1 MGLVLGDDYEFTG
14 DVKATKDGRTLLQ
27 IRWIYAKWR
36 LSTEHICFWVDA
48 DLDLTRLRRKRIT
61 EAILRLYRGAGYA
74 YNGTDRHYSVALCT
88 DGFFRVLAYPN
99 NALVDDDPLSAAIDS
114 RRMTL

>member
-1 MGLVLGDDYEFTG
+1 MGLVLGEDYEFTG
-14 DVKATKDGRTLLQ
+14 DVKSTRDERTLLQ
-27 IRWIYAKWR
+27 VRWTYEQWR
-36 LSTEHICFWVDA
+36 HSSEHICFWVDA
-48 DLDLTRLRRKRIT
+48 DLDLLKLRRKRIT
-61 EAILRLYRGAGYA
+61 EAILRLYRHAGFVYA
-74 YNGTDRHYSVALCT
+74 GTDRHYNVVLCV